1 MEPENNN
8 KMGFAAFL
16 PFIETALGGVI
27 SLFGKNAEVSKAEA
41 EVQVAK
47 QNLLIAQEATKQSK
61 DKVAIAT
68 LALAE
73 KQEET
78 AQKAL
83 EEQTS
88 LTKQKQSIGVIT
100 LSVVLLLLFGLAFLF
115 VKFVLP
121 IISPK
126 PTEPQNVIIQEQ

>member
-1 MEPENNN
+1 MA
-8 KMGFAAFL
+8 FAAFL
-16 PFIETALGGVI
+16 PLIETAVSGVI
-27 SLFGKNAEVSKAEA
+27 SLFGKNAEVSKAESD
-41 EVQVAK
+41 VQLAK
-47 QNLLIAQEATKQSK
+47 QNLQIAQEATKQSK

-83 EEQTS
+83 EEQTA

-100 LSVVLLLLFGLAFLF
+100 LSVVLLLVFGLAFLF

-126 PTEPQNVIIQEQ
+126 PMQPQNVVIQEQ

>member
-1 MEPENNN
+1 MKEENN

-16 PFIETALGGVI
+16 PLIETALGGVF

-41 EVQVAK
+41 EVQLAK
-47 QNLLIAQEATKQSK
+47 QNLLVAQEATKQSK

-78 AQKAL
+78 AQKAF

-88 LTKQKQSIGVIT
+88 LAKQKQSIGLIT

-126 PTEPQNVIIQEQ
+126 PIEPQNVIIQEQ